1 MYVIFL
7 HKTVLICYDY
17 GIDSVLQRLFMKH
30 IMLLSGAGLSA
41 PSGLKTFRDNDGLW
55 EEYDVM
61 EVCSA
66 SGFRRN
72 PKKVLDFY
80 DMRRTQLGNVEPNHA
95 HKVIA
100 NLKKQYG
107 EQLFVITQNV
117 DDLLERAGCYDVV
130 HLHGFLPELRC
141 MNCKHIF
148 NIGYETI
155 ADKICPQCQ
164 SKKLRHNIVMFEE
177 QAPEYTTLHN
187 LLQQTDMFISIG
199 TSGQVLPV
207 WQYASMCKKS
217 ILNLM
222 EREEHLE
229 PYFSKV
235 YVENI
240 ITAIDKISEDIRDF
254 MQ

>member
-1 MYVIFL
+1 
-7 HKTVLICYDY
+7 
-17 GIDSVLQRLFMKH
+17 MKH

-41 PSGLKTFRDNDGLW
+41 PSGLRTFRDSDGLW

-66 SGFRRN
+66 TGFRRN

-80 DMRRTQLGNVEPNHA
+80 DMRRAQLGNVEPNHA

-100 NLKKQYG
+100 QLKKRYG
-107 EQLFVITQNV
+107 KQLFVVTQNV
-117 DDLLERAGCYDVV
+117 DDLLERAGCDEVV

-141 MNCKHIF
+141 LECGHIC
-148 NIGYETI
+148 NIGYESI
-155 ADKICPQCQ
+155 KGKICPQCQ
-164 SKKLRHNIVMFEE
+164 SKRLRHNIVMFEE
-177 QAPEYTTLHN
+177 RAPEYATLDR
-187 LLQQTDMFISIG
+187 LLGQTDMFISIG

-207 WQYASMCKKS
+207 WQYASMCEVS

-222 EREEHLE
+222 EREAHLE

-235 YVENI
+235 YVENV
-240 ITAIDKISEDIRDF
+240 ITAIDKIAGDIEEF
-254 MQ
+254 VA